1 MKYKVTVYRI
11 TLKGESWKLLSHIH
25 DTIQEA
31 GEAIIAEIRYHQA
44 RDMKVGRD
52 FNVELTEA

>member
-1 MKYKVTVYRI
+1 MYKVTVYRT
-11 TLKGESWKLLSHIH
+11 TLQGESKYLLSHIH

-44 RDMKVGRD
+44 RDMKVGQD